1 MNKHRSKYK
10 LIAEFD
16 LDSAIIHYL
25 RESNEGKSCQMI
37 CSELTIHMD
46 TAVKHTKK
54 LLAESRIRKLPI
66 GNRNIFYVD

>member
-1 MNKHRSKYK
+1 LTKHRSKYK

-25 RESNEGKSCQMI
+25 RESSSGKNCQMI
-37 CSELTIHMD
+37 CKELTICMD
-46 TAVKHTKK
+46 TSVKHTNK
-54 LLAESRIRKLPI
+54 LLNENKIKKMPI